1 MKNKD
6 VICVGA
12 ACWDTVFQVE
22 QIPAAGVK
30 ALALHAVQ
38 RAAGMAVNAA
48 VALSRLGLSVH
59 MWTRIG
65 DDETGRQFMQEMQR
79 ERINADGVRVLAG
92 VQTSFSSILVDL
104 QGERSLVPFFDAK
117 IPPDASWL
125 PLDKVADAG
134 AVLVDMRWL
143 EGAAAALRQAR
154 QCGVPGIL
162 DADTAPAQD
171 LNDMIPLASHVL
183 FSASAL
189 NIVRPGLAP
198 DAALLDVAARNPADV
213 VGVTLG
219 SQGALL
225 WTRVSGRV
233 LHVPAPRIQAV
244 DTLGAGDVWHG
255 TFAWGLLR
263 GLPMPEIVQWANLA
277 AAMKCEVFGGVTGT
291 PTWAQLQARAASEAE
306 TLRVSTDY
314 LNTN

>member
-1 MKNKD
+1 
-6 VICVGA
+6 
-12 ACWDTVFQVE
+12 
-22 QIPAAGVK
+22 
-30 ALALHAVQ
+30 
-38 RAAGMAVNAA
+38 MAVNAA

-162 DADTAPAQD
+162 DADTAPEQD
-171 LNDMIPLASHVL
+171 LNDTIPLASHVL

-213 VGVTLG
+213 VGVTRG

-233 LHVPAPRIQAV
+233 LHVPAPSIQAV

-291 PTWAQLQARAASEAE
+291 PTLAQLQARAASETE

-314 LNTN
+314 LKTN

>member
-1 MKNKD
+1 MKNKH

-59 MWTRIG
+59 LWTRIG
-65 DDETGRQFMQEMQR
+65 DDETGRLFLQEMQR

-104 QGERSLVPFFDAK
+104 QGERTLVPFFDAK

-134 AVLVDMRWL
+134 AVLVDMRWR
-143 EGAAAALRQAR
+143 EGAIAALRQAR

-171 LNDMIPLASHVL
+171 LNNMIPLASHVL
-183 FSASAL
+183 FSESAL
-189 NIVRPGLAP
+189 CIVAPGMSP
-198 DAALLDVAARNPADV
+198 EAALLEVARQNTAEV

-219 SQGALL
+219 PQGAWV
-225 WTRVSGRV
+225 WTRESGLVLKVS
-233 LHVPAPRIQAV
+233 APVVKAV

-277 AAMKCEVFGGVTGT
+277 AAMKCEVFGGVTGA
-291 PTWAQLQARAASEAE
+291 PTWAQLKARAASEAE

>member
-48 VALSRLGLSVH
+48 VALSRLGLNVH

-233 LHVPAPRIQAV
+233 LHVPAPSIQAV

>member
-1 MKNKD
+1 MNNKH

-12 ACWDTVFQVE
+12 ACWDTVFQVKE
-22 QIPAAGVK
+22 IPAAGVK

-48 VALSRLGLSVH
+48 VALSRLGMSVH

-65 DDETGRQFMQEMQR
+65 DDETGRQFLQEMQR

-104 QGERSLVPFFDAK
+104 QGERTLVPFFDAN

-143 EGAAAALRQAR
+143 EGAAAALKQAR

-183 FSASAL
+183 FSESAL

-198 DAALLDVAARNPADV
+198 EAALLDVAARNPAEV

-219 SQGALL
+219 PQGALL
-225 WTRVSGRV
+225 WTRASGRV

-255 TFAWGLLR
+255 AFAWGLVQ
-263 GLPMPEIVQWANLA
+263 GLPIPEIVQWANLA

-291 PTWAQLQARAASEAE
+291 PTWAQLQARAARE
-306 TLRVSTDY
+306 TETQGFSRII
-314 LNTN
+314 

>member
-1 MKNKD
+1 MNSKH

-22 QIPAAGVK
+22 KIPAAGVK

-48 VALSRLGLSVH
+48 VALSRLGMSVH

-65 DDETGRQFMQEMQR
+65 DDETGRQFLQEMQR

-104 QGERSLVPFFDAK
+104 SGERTLVPFFDAN
-117 IPPDASWL
+117 IPADASWL
-125 PLDKVADAG
+125 PLDKVASAG

-143 EGAAAALRQAR
+143 AGAAAALKRAR

-162 DADTAPAQD
+162 DADTAPVQD

-183 FSASAL
+183 FSESAL
-189 NIVRPGLAP
+189 SIVRPGLAP
-198 DAALLDVAARNPADV
+198 ESALIDVAAHNPAEV

-219 SQGALL
+219 PKGALL
-225 WTRVSGRV
+225 WTRESGRV
-233 LHVPAPRIQAV
+233 MHVPAPRIQAV

-255 TFAWGLLR
+255 AFAWGLVN

-291 PTWAQLQARAASEAE
+291 PSLAQLQSRARKEE
-306 TLRVSTDY
+306 GNQGFPRII
-314 LNTN
+314 

>member
-233 LHVPAPRIQAV
+233 LHVPAPSIQAV

-291 PTWAQLQARAASEAE
+291 PTWAQLQARAASEAD
-306 TLRVSTDY
+306 TLRVSTDF
-314 LNTN
+314 LKTN

>member
-48 VALSRLGLSVH
+48 VALSRLGLNVH

-198 DAALLDVAARNPADV
+198 EAALLDVAARNPADV

-233 LHVPAPRIQAV
+233 LHVPAPSIQAV

>member
-1 MKNKD
+1 
-6 VICVGA
+6 
-12 ACWDTVFQVE
+12 
-22 QIPAAGVK
+22 
-30 ALALHAVQ
+30 
-38 RAAGMAVNAA
+38 
-48 VALSRLGLSVH
+48 
-59 MWTRIG
+59 
-65 DDETGRQFMQEMQR
+65 MQEMQR

-104 QGERSLVPFFDAK
+104 QGERTLVPFFDAN

-125 PLDKVADAG
+125 PLDKVAGAG

-154 QCGVPGIL
+154 QCGVTGIL

-183 FSASAL
+183 FSESAL
-189 NIVRPGLAP
+189 SIVMPGMAP
-198 DAALLDVAARNPADV
+198 EAALLEVARQNTAEV

-219 SQGALL
+219 PQGAWV
-225 WTRVSGRV
+225 WTRESGLV
-233 LHVPAPRIQAV
+233 LKVPAPAIKAV

-255 TFAWGLLR
+255 AFAWGLVQ
-263 GLPMPEIVQWANLA
+263 GMPMRNIVQWANLA

-291 PTWAQLQARAASEAE
+291 PTLAQLQGRAASEAGK
-306 TLRVSTDY
+306 TRVSTDF
-314 LNTN
+314 LKTN

>member
-48 VALSRLGLSVH
+48 VALSRLGLNVH

-219 SQGALL
+219 SKGALL

>member
-48 VALSRLGLSVH
+48 VALSRLGLNVH

-198 DAALLDVAARNPADV
+198 EAALLDVAARNPADV

>member
-233 LHVPAPRIQAV
+233 LHVPAPSIQAV

>member
-48 VALSRLGLSVH
+48 VALSRLGLNVH

-65 DDETGRQFMQEMQR
+65 DDETGRLFLQEMQR

-117 IPPDASWL
+117 IPPDAYWL

-162 DADTAPAQD
+162 DADTAPAKD

-183 FSASAL
+183 FSESAL

-198 DAALLDVAARNPADV
+198 EAALLDVAAHNPADV

-219 SQGALL
+219 PQGALL
-225 WTRVSGRV
+225 WTRASGRV
-233 LHVPAPRIQAV
+233 MHVPAPRIQAV

-255 TFAWGLLR
+255 AFAWGLVT
-263 GLPMPEIVQWANLA
+263 GLPMRDIVQWANLA

-291 PTWAQLQARAASEAE
+291 PTWAQLRARAASE
-306 TLRVSTDY
+306 TDTPRVSTDF
-314 LNTN
+314 LKTN

>member
-162 DADTAPAQD
+162 DADTAPVQD

-233 LHVPAPRIQAV
+233 LHVPAPSIQAV

>member
-1 MKNKD
+1 
-6 VICVGA
+6 
-12 ACWDTVFQVE
+12 
-22 QIPAAGVK
+22 
-30 ALALHAVQ
+30 
-38 RAAGMAVNAA
+38 
-48 VALSRLGLSVH
+48 
-59 MWTRIG
+59 
-65 DDETGRQFMQEMQR
+65 MQR

-104 QGERSLVPFFDAK
+104 QGERTLVPFFDAK

-125 PLDKVADAG
+125 PLDKVAGAG

-189 NIVRPGLAP
+189 NIVRPGMAP
-198 DAALLDVAARNPADV
+198 EAALRDVAAHNPADV

-219 SQGALL
+219 PEGALL
-225 WTRVSGRV
+225 WTRESGCV
-233 LHVPAPRIQAV
+233 LHVPAPGIQAV

-255 TFAWGLLR
+255 AFAWGLVR

-291 PTWAQLQARAASEAE
+291 PTWAQLQARAARE
-306 TLRVSTDY
+306 TETPRVSSDY
-314 LNTN
+314 LKTN

>member
-189 NIVRPGLAP
+189 NIVRPGLGP

-233 LHVPAPRIQAV
+233 LHVPAPSIQAV

>member
-48 VALSRLGLSVH
+48 VALSRLGLNVH

>member
-48 VALSRLGLSVH
+48 VALSRLGLNVH

-263 GLPMPEIVQWANLA
+263 GLPMLEIVQWANLA

>member
-1 MKNKD
+1 MKNKH

-48 VALSRLGLSVH
+48 VALSRLGLSAH
-59 MWTRIG
+59 LWTRIG
-65 DDETGRQFMQEMQR
+65 DDETGRRFMQDMQR
-79 ERINADGVRVLAG
+79 ERINVDGVRVLAG

-104 QGERSLVPFFDAK
+104 QGERTLVPFFDAK

-134 AVLVDMRWL
+134 AVLVDMRWR
-143 EGAAAALRQAR
+143 EGAAAALRQAH

-171 LNDMIPLASHVL
+171 LNAMIPLASHVL

-198 DAALLDVAARNPADV
+198 QAALLDVAAHNPAEV
-213 VGVTLG
+213 VGVTPG
-219 SQGALL
+219 PQGALL
-225 WTRVSGRV
+225 WTRASGRV

-255 TFAWGLLR
+255 AFAWGLVR
-263 GLPMPEIVQWANLA
+263 GLPMPDIVQWANLA

-291 PTWAQLQARAASEAE
+291 PTWAQLQARAASETE
-306 TLRVSTDY
+306 TLRVFTDY
-314 LNTN
+314 LKTN

>member
-1 MKNKD
+1 MKNKH

-48 VALSRLGLSVH
+48 VALSRLGTSVH

-65 DDETGRQFMQEMQR
+65 DDETGRLFLQEMQR

-104 QGERSLVPFFDAK
+104 QGERTLVPFFDAK

-125 PLDKVADAG
+125 PLDKVAQAG
-134 AVLVDMRWL
+134 AVLVDMRWMA
-143 EGAAAALRQAR
+143 GAAADLKQAR
-154 QCGVPGIL
+154 ACGVPGIL

-171 LNDMIPLASHVL
+171 LHALIPLASHVL
-183 FSASAL
+183 FSESAL
-189 NIVRPGLAP
+189 SIVAPGMSP
-198 DAALLDVAARNPADV
+198 EAALLEVAGQNTAEV

-219 SQGALL
+219 PQGAWV
-225 WTRVSGRV
+225 WTRESALV
-233 LHVPAPRIQAV
+233 LKVPAPVVKAV

-255 TFAWGLLR
+255 TFAWGLVM
-263 GLPMPEIVQWANLA
+263 GLPMPDIVQWANLA

-291 PTWAQLQARAASEAE
+291 PTWAQLKARAG
-306 TLRVSTDY
+306 TSTH
-314 LNTN
+314 LCQCS

>member
-1 MKNKD
+1 MNNKH

-48 VALSRLGLSVH
+48 VALSRLGMSVH

-65 DDETGRQFMQEMQR
+65 DDETGRLFMQEMQR

-104 QGERSLVPFFDAK
+104 QGERTLVPFFDAK

-125 PLDKVADAG
+125 PLDKVAGAG

-143 EGAAAALRQAR
+143 EGAVAALRHAR

-189 NIVRPGLAP
+189 NIVRPGMAP
-198 DAALLDVAARNPADV
+198 EAALRDVAGHNPADV

-219 SQGALL
+219 PEGALL
-225 WTRVSGRV
+225 WTRESGCV
-233 LHVPAPRIQAV
+233 LHEPAPRIQAV

-255 TFAWGLLR
+255 AFAWGLVR

-291 PTWAQLQARAASEAE
+291 PTWAQLQARAARE
-306 TLRVSTDY
+306 TETPRVSTDY
-314 LNTN
+314 LKTN

>member
-79 ERINADGVRVLAG
+79 EGINADGVRVLAG

-104 QGERSLVPFFDAK
+104 QGERTLVPFFDAK

-198 DAALLDVAARNPADV
+198 EAALLDVAAHNPADV

-233 LHVPAPRIQAV
+233 LHVPAPSIQAV

-291 PTWAQLQARAASEAE
+291 PTWAQLQARAASETE

-314 LNTN
+314 LKTN

>member
-48 VALSRLGLSVH
+48 VALSRLGLNVH

-183 FSASAL
+183 FSAPAL
-189 NIVRPGLAP
+189 DIVRPGLAP
-198 DAALLDVAARNPADV
+198 EAALLDVAARNPADV

-233 LHVPAPRIQAV
+233 LHVPAPSIQAV